1 MTWERQ
7 WKGDRS
13 KTLRLQ
19 PSAPPWLVVYICKGE
34 RACGRRKARPS
45 WMSRASV
52 YSAERSCYFPLVGDE
67 LRPSCLYATLFF
79 LLLRSFLHTKTTTT
93 TTLFSSFPCRVKERE
108 RGAANIV
115 YWSSCGT
122 VLCVRKH
129 RSKGVAAAHKSEA
142 SARFHHHHHSS
153 RLSSQFFLL
162 LYYFTIVVD
171 SYPHFQFFLPHEI
184 EWHWRRTINL
194 IHPRWLYSFFF
205 FFVDFIPDQ
214 AERDGKA

>member
-108 RGAANIV
+108 RGATNIV

-142 SARFHHHHHSS
+142 SARFHHHSS
-153 RLSSQFFLL
+153 RLSFFCCCITLRSSSIPIL
-162 LYYFTIVVD
+162 IFSSFYRTKSNDIGGEPSTSSIHAD
-171 SYPHFQFFLPHEI
+171 SI
-184 EWHWRRTINL
+184 A
-194 IHPRWLYSFFF
+194 SSF

-214 AERDGKA
+214 TERDGKA